1 MGKASRTLKDNVVAN
16 YAINNHDLSEN
27 NNDDNKNNIPE
38 KSHKDIHNEKVYD
51 TSLIIY
57 NQLIEYSQNTGVPMC
72 EYVNIKEI
80 QNYVNWMLTT

>member
-1 MGKASRTLKDNVVAN
+1 MGKSSRNLKSNLKADYDN
-16 YAINNHDLSEN
+16 INNEGNIKDE
-27 NNDDNKNNIPE
+27 NNIPE